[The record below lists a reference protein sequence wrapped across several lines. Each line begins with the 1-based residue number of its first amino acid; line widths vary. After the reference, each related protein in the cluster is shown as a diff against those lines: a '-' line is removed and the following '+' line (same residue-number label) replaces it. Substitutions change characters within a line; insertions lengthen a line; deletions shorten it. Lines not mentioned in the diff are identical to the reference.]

1 MCYKPKKKL
10 KSKLKKWKKCVDK
23 LKRKKEMIPIVA
35 TLLSSLA
42 ENGLGL
48 LSSAIQAKG
57 KEVVENTLGV
67 KIPDAPTPED
77 VSKLRQLQFEHEERL
92 LELGIE
98 KAKMELEEMKVLAAA
113 AQNDADNI
121 TDRWQADMSSD
132 SWLSKNIRPM
142 SLIAIFLGYFLF
154 AMMSAFGYNA
164 NESYVTLLGN
174 WGMLIMGAYFGGRTI
189 EKLADM
195 KGKK

>member
-1 MCYKPKKKL
+1 
-10 KSKLKKWKKCVDK
+10 V
-23 LKRKKEMIPIVA
+23 IPIVA
-35 TLLSSLA
+35 SLLSSLA
-42 ENGLGL
+42 QNGLGL

-67 KIPDAPTPED
+67 KIPDNPTPED
-77 VSKLRQLQFEHEERL
+77 VSKLRQLQFEHEENL
-92 LELGIE
+92 LALGIE
-98 KAKMELEEMKVLAAA
+98 KAKLELEEMKVLAAA

-121 TDRWQADMSSD
+121 TDRWQSDMASD

-174 WGMLIMGAYFGGRTI
+174 WGMLIMGAYFGGRTV
-189 EKLADM
+189 EKLAEM
-195 KGKK
+195 RKK

>member
-1 MCYKPKKKL
+1 
-10 KSKLKKWKKCVDK
+10 
-23 LKRKKEMIPIVA
+23 MIPIVA

-67 KIPDAPTPED
+67 KIPDSPTPED
-77 VSKLRQLQFEHEERL
+77 VSRLRQLQFEHEEKL

-98 KAKMELEEMKVLAAA
+98 KAKLELEEMKVLATA

-121 TDRWQADMSSD
+121 TDRWQADMASD

-174 WGMLIMGAYFGGRTI
+174 WGMLIMGAYFGGRTV
-189 EKLADM
+189 EKLAEM
-195 KGKK
+195 RKK

>member
-1 MCYKPKKKL
+1 
-10 KSKLKKWKKCVDK
+10 V
-23 LKRKKEMIPIVA
+23 IPIIA
-35 TLLSSLA
+35 SLLGSLA
-42 ENGLGL
+42 QNGLGL

-67 KIPDAPTPED
+67 KIPDNPTPED

-98 KAKMELEEMKVLAAA
+98 KAKMELAELDLLAKA

-121 TDRWQADMSSD
+121 TDRWQADMASD

-154 AMMSAFGYNA
+154 AMMSAYGLNA

-174 WGMLIMGAYFGGRTI
+174 WGMLIMAAYFGGRTV
-189 EKLADM
+189 EKLAEM
-195 KGKK
+195 RKK

>member
-1 MCYKPKKKL
+1 
-10 KSKLKKWKKCVDK
+10 
-23 LKRKKEMIPIVA
+23 MIPIVA
-35 TLLSSLA
+35 SLLGTLA
-42 ENGLGL
+42 QNGLGL

-67 KIPDAPTPED
+67 KISDNPSPED
-77 VSKLRQLQFEHEERL
+77 VSKLRQLQFEHEENL

-98 KAKMELEEMKVLAAA
+98 KAKLELEEMKVLAAA

-121 TDRWQADMSSD
+121 TDRWEADMSSD

-154 AMMSAFGYNA
+154 AMMSAYGLNA

-174 WGMLIMGAYFGGRTI
+174 WGMLIMGAYFGGRTV
-189 EKLADM
+189 EKLAEM
-195 KGKK
+195 RKK

>member
-1 MCYKPKKKL
+1 ML
-10 KSKLKKWKKCVDK
+10 
-23 LKRKKEMIPIVA
+23 PILA
-35 TLLSSLA
+35 SLLGSLA

-77 VSKLRQLQFEHEERL
+77 VSKLRQLQFDHEEKL

-98 KAKMELEEMKVLAAA
+98 KAKLELAEMEMFAKA
-113 AQNDADNI
+113 AQSDADNV
-121 TDRWQADMSSD
+121 TDRWEADMSSD

-154 AMMSAFGYNA
+154 AMMSAFGLNA
-164 NESYVTLLGN
+164 NESYVSLLGQ

-189 EKLADM
+189 EKLAEL

>member
-1 MCYKPKKKL
+1 MLPL
-10 KSKLKKWKKCVDK
+10 IAS
-23 LKRKKEMIPIVA
+23 
-35 TLLSSLA
+35 LLGSLA

-67 KIPDAPTPED
+67 KIPDNPTPED
-77 VSKLRQLQFEHEERL
+77 VSKLRQLQFDHEEKL

-98 KAKMELEEMKVLAAA
+98 KAKLELAEIDLLAKA

-121 TDRWQADMSSD
+121 TDRWQADMASD

-154 AMMSAFGYNA
+154 AMMSAYGLNA

-174 WGMLIMGAYFGGRTI
+174 WGMLVFGAYFGSRTV
-189 EKLADM
+189 EKITEIRSKAR
-195 KGKK
+195 

>member
-1 MCYKPKKKL
+1 
-10 KSKLKKWKKCVDK
+10 
-23 LKRKKEMIPIVA
+23 MIPIVA
-35 TLLSSLA
+35 SLLGTLA
-42 ENGLGL
+42 QNGLGL

-67 KIPDAPTPED
+67 KISDNPSPED
-77 VSKLRQLQFEHEERL
+77 VSKLRQLQFEHEEKL

-98 KAKMELEEMKVLAAA
+98 KAKLELEEMKVLAAA

-174 WGMLIMGAYFGGRTI
+174 WGMLIMGAYFGGRTV
-189 EKLADM
+189 EKLAEM
-195 KGKK
+195 RKK

>member
-1 MCYKPKKKL
+1 
-10 KSKLKKWKKCVDK
+10 
-23 LKRKKEMIPIVA
+23 MIPIVGA
-35 TLLSSLA
+35 LLSTLA

-57 KEVVENTLGV
+57 KEVVEKTLGV
-67 KIPDAPTPED
+67 KIADNPTPED
-77 VSKLRQLQFEHEERL
+77 VANLRQLQFTHEERL
-92 LELGIE
+92 IELGIE
-98 KAKMELEEMKVLAAA
+98 KAKLELAELEMFAKA
-113 AQNDADNI
+113 AQSDADNI

-154 AMMSAFGYNA
+154 AMMSAYGYNA

-174 WGMLIMGAYFGGRTI
+174 WGMLIMGAYFGGRTV
-189 EKLADM
+189 EKLAEM
-195 KGKK
+195 RKK

>member
-1 MCYKPKKKL
+1 
-10 KSKLKKWKKCVDK
+10 
-23 LKRKKEMIPIVA
+23 MIPIVA
-35 TLLSSLA
+35 SLLGTLA
-42 ENGLGL
+42 QNGLGL

-67 KIPDAPTPED
+67 KISDNPSPED
-77 VSKLRQLQFEHEERL
+77 VSKLRQLQFEHEEKL

-98 KAKMELEEMKVLAAA
+98 KAKLELEEMKVLAIA

-154 AMMSAFGYNA
+154 AMMSAFGFNA

-174 WGMLIMGAYFGGRTI
+174 WGMLIMGAYFGGRTV
-189 EKLADM
+189 EKLAEM
-195 KGKK
+195 RKK